1 MKRTFIALVVFLA
14 AGCSGKNPYQP
25 APQVLNG
32 AVVTESQTN
41 KTQSPEQN
49 KTDQDKATQGKT
61 IVRLHRMD
69 QWTLVPFE
77 RTCPLYVRVD
87 GQLVAALQFN
97 EYVDLRLING
107 QRNIRVSLACTMTGR
122 SASAVVDANGTR
134 QEYETDSGW
143 YGQLRLWRT
152 K

>member
-1 MKRTFIALVVFLA
+1 MKKTFIALAVLML
-14 AGCSGKNPYQP
+14 AGCAKNPYQA
-25 APQVLNG
+25 APQVIQS
-32 AVVTESQTN
+32 AVITQTDPRLKLEAN
-41 KTQSPEQN
+41 PEAE
-49 KTDQDKATQGKT
+49 KGKT
-61 IVRLHRMD
+61 RVRLHRAD

-87 GQLVAALQFN
+87 NKVVAALQFN
-97 EYVDLRLING
+97 EYVDLNLING
-107 QRNIRVSLACTMTGR
+107 KRDVKVSLACTLTGR
-122 SASAVVDANGTR
+122 SAEAVINADGTP

>member
-1 MKRTFIALVVFLA
+1 MKKTFIALAVLLA

-25 APQVLNG
+25 APQVLQS

-41 KTQSPEQN
+41 KTQSPEQ
-49 KTDQDKATQGKT
+49 DKADQVKAEQGKT

-69 QWTLVPFE
+69 QWTVIPFE

-87 GQLVAALQFN
+87 GKLVAALQFN
-97 EYVDLRLING
+97 EYVDLSLVNG
-107 QRNIRVSLACTMTGR
+107 QRKVKVSLACTMTGR
-122 SASAVVDANGTR
+122 SAEEIIDANGTH

>member
-1 MKRTFIALVVFLA
+1 MKKTFIALAVLLV

-25 APQVLNG
+25 APQALQS

-41 KTQSPEQN
+41 KTQSPEQ
-49 KTDQDKATQGKT
+49 DKADQVKAEQGKT

-69 QWTLVPFE
+69 QWTVIPFE

-87 GQLVAALQFN
+87 GKLVAALQFN
-97 EYVDLRLING
+97 EYVDLRMVNG
-107 QRNIRVSLACTMTGR
+107 QRNVKVSLACTMTGR
-122 SASAVVDANGTR
+122 SAEAVIDANGVH

>member
-1 MKRTFIALVVFLA
+1 MKKTFIALAVLML
-14 AGCSGKNPYQP
+14 AGCAKNPYQA
-25 APQVLNG
+25 APQVIK
-32 AVVTESQTN
+32 ADVI
-41 KTQSPEQN
+41 TQIDPSLKAEVDPEA
-49 KTDQDKATQGKT
+49 DKGKT
-61 IVRLHRMD
+61 RVRLHRAD

-87 GQLVAALQFN
+87 NKVVAALQFN
-97 EYVDLRLING
+97 EYVDLNLING
-107 QRNIRVSLACTMTGR
+107 KRDVKVSLACTLTGR
-122 SASAVVDANGTR
+122 SAEAVINADGTA

>member
-1 MKRTFIALVVFLA
+1 MKKTFIALAVLLV
-14 AGCSGKNPYQP
+14 AGCSGNPYQA
-25 APQVLNG
+25 APQVLKA
-32 AVVTESQTN
+32 AVVTENQTN
-41 KTQSPEQN
+41 KTQSPEQD
-49 KTDQDKATQGKT
+49 KADQDKAEQGKT

-69 QWTLVPFE
+69 QWTIIPFE

-87 GQLVAALQFN
+87 GKLVAALQFN
-97 EYVDLRLING
+97 EYVDLRLVNG
-107 QRNIRVSLACTMTGR
+107 QRNVKVSLACTMTGR
-122 SASAVVDANGTR
+122 SAEAVIEANGEH